1 MKALPGIVMFAPTT
15 SLITYLSEK
24 ERIKC
29 LKGSKVKQYG
39 NDVVGSYKII
49 LSTFLL
55 PLTCA
60 IHSGILYFA
69 LKKYTQFD
77 DKTILKATIGL
88 FSLQPIYALL
98 FVKSYD
104 SIKKSWK
111 KLKYLFRRTFNPNAY
126 S

>member
-1 MKALPGIVMFAPTT
+1 MFAPTT
-15 SLITYLSEK
+15 SIIAYLSEK

-39 NDVVGSYKII
+39 NDVVGSYKIM
-49 LSTFLL
+49 LSSLLL

-60 IHSGILYFA
+60 VYSAILYFA
-69 LKKYTQFD
+69 LKKYTKLE
-77 DKTILKATIGL
+77 DKTIMKATIGL

-104 SIKKSWK
+104 SLKRSWK
-111 KLKYLFRRTFNPNAY
+111 KLKYLFKRTFNPNAY
-126 S
+126 NEFNR